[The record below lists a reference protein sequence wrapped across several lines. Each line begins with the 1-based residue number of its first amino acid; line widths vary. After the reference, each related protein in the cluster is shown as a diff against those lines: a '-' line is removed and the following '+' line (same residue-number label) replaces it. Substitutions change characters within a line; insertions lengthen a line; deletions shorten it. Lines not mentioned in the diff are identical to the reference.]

1 MKFSLPGFSKSS
13 VIGLDIGA
21 SSVKAVEIL
30 QKNRDKGFELRSL
43 GQAALPSE
51 AIVQGAFLNSSAIV
65 DAIREAIDSGRITG
79 KNVAASVSG
88 HSVIVKRV
96 NLPQMT
102 REELEDQIQ
111 WEAEQYIPFD
121 VNEVNLDFQILDSNE
136 DEGQM
141 DVLLVAAKKDLI
153 DDYVQVITEAG
164 LNPVAIDV
172 AGFAIQNAFEA
183 NYEQHP
189 DAITALVNIG
199 AQVVNINVLRNGIP
213 SFTRDIM
220 TGGAQYT
227 EEIQKALSVSFEEA
241 ERIKMGS
248 PDDAGQAQDVIPQEV
263 EQAMR
268 SVSETVI
275 GEISRSLDF
284 FAATATDA
292 RISKVLLSGGGSKIT
307 GFASAFGERTGL
319 ETAAMNPL
327 AHMLPS
333 KGFEPEYLEAMGPL
347 LAVGIGLATRRIER
361 S

>member
-1 MKFSLPGFSKSS
+1 MNFSLPSFGKTS

-21 SSVKAVEIL
+21 SSVKAVEIAM
-30 QKNRDKGFELRSL
+30 KSRDKGFELRSL

-65 DAIREAIDSGRITG
+65 DAIREAIDSGRISG
-79 KNVAASVSG
+79 KDVAASVSG

-96 NLPQMT
+96 NLPQMS

-136 DEGQM
+136 EEGQM

-153 DDYVQVITEAG
+153 DDYVQVISEAG

-172 AGFAIQNAFEA
+172 AGFAIQNAYEA
-183 NYEQHP
+183 NYEQDP
-189 DAITALVNIG
+189 QAVVALVNIG

-213 SFTRDIM
+213 AFTRDIM

-227 EEIQKALSVSFEEA
+227 EEIQKALSVSFDEA
-241 ERIKMGS
+241 ERIKKGS
-248 PDDAGQAQDVIPQEV
+248 ADDGEQVQDVIPQEV

-268 SVSETVI
+268 RVSDTVI

-284 FAATATDA
+284 FAATSAEA
-292 RISKVLLSGGGSKIT
+292 RITRVLLSGGGSKIA
-307 GFASAFGERTGL
+307 GFASAFKERTGL
-319 ETAAMNPL
+319 DTVAMNPL

-333 KGFEPEYLEAMGPL
+333 KGFEAEYLESMSPL
-347 LAVGIGLATRRIER
+347 LAVGIGLATRRIDR
-361 S
+361 

>member
-1 MKFSLPGFSKSS
+1 MKFSLPSFGKAS
-13 VIGLDIGA
+13 VIGLDIG
-21 SSVKAVEIL
+21 SNSVKAVEITI
-30 QKNRDKGFELRSL
+30 KSRDKGFELRGL

-65 DAIREAIDSGRITG
+65 DTIHEAIDSGRFSS
-79 KNVAASVSG
+79 KDVAASVSG

-136 DEGQM
+136 EEGQM

-153 DDYVQVITEAG
+153 DDYFQVISEAG

-183 NYEQHP
+183 NYEQDP
-189 DAITALVNIG
+189 AAITALVNIG
-199 AQVVNINVLRNGIP
+199 AQVVNINVLKNGIP

-227 EEIQKALSVSFEEA
+227 EEIQKALSVSFDEA
-241 ERIKMGS
+241 EKIKIGGS
-248 PDDAGQAQDVIPQEV
+248 QEGGPAQEVIPQEV

-268 SVSETVI
+268 SVTDTVI

-284 FAATATDA
+284 FAATSTEA
-292 RISKVLLSGGGSKIT
+292 RISKVLLSGGGSKIA
-307 GFASAFGERTGL
+307 GFAAAFKERTGL
-319 ETAAMNPL
+319 ETEVMNPL

-333 KGFEPEYLEAMGPL
+333 KGFEAEYLEAMSPV
-347 LAVGIGLATRRIER
+347 LAVGIGLATRRIDR
-361 S
+361 

>member
-1 MKFSLPGFSKSS
+1 MKFSLPSFGKAS
-13 VIGLDIGA
+13 VIGLDIGS
-21 SSVKAVEIL
+21 SSVKAVEIA
-30 QKNRDKGFELRSL
+30 QKSRDKGFELRSL
-43 GQAALPSE
+43 GQAPLASE

-65 DAIREAIDSGRITG
+65 DAIREAVDAG
-79 KNVAASVSG
+79 KIGGKDVAAAVSG

-153 DDYVQVITEAG
+153 DDYFQVISEAG

-172 AGFAIQNAFEA
+172 AGFAVQNAFEV
-183 NYEQHP
+183 NYEQDP
-189 DAITALVNIG
+189 DAVTALVNIG
-199 AQVVNINVLRNGIP
+199 AQVVNINVLRHGIP
-213 SFTRDIM
+213 AFTRDIM

-227 EEIQKALSVSFEEA
+227 EEIQKALSVSFDEA
-241 ERIKMGS
+241 ERIKMGGA
-248 PDDAGQAQDVIPQEV
+248 PGDDGQVQDVIPQEV

-268 SVSETVI
+268 SVSENVI

-284 FAATATDA
+284 FAATAADA
-292 RISKVLLSGGGSKIT
+292 RITKVLLSGGGSKIS
-307 GFASAFGERTGL
+307 GFVSAFRERTGL
-319 ETAAMNPL
+319 ETEAMNPL

-333 KGFEPEYLEAMGPL
+333 KGFDAEYLETMGPL
-347 LAVGIGLATRRIER
+347 LAVGIGLATRRIDR
-361 S
+361 

>member
-1 MKFSLPGFSKSS
+1 MKFSLPSFNKAS
-13 VIGLDIGA
+13 VIGLDIG
-21 SSVKAVEIL
+21 SNSVKAVEIA
-30 QKNRDKGFELRSL
+30 QKSRDKGFELRSL

-65 DAIREAIDSGRITG
+65 DAIRETIDSGRITG
-79 KNVAASVSG
+79 KDVAASVSG

-96 NLPQMT
+96 NLPQMS

-121 VNEVNLDFQILDSNE
+121 VNEVNLDFQILESNE

-153 DDYVQVITEAG
+153 DDYVQVISEAG

-183 NYEQHP
+183 NYEQDP
-189 DAITALVNIG
+189 AAVTALVNIG

-213 SFTRDIM
+213 AFTRDIM

-227 EEIQKALSVSFEEA
+227 EEIQKALSVSFDEA

-248 PDDAGQAQDVIPQEV
+248 AESGEQQEVIPQEV

-268 SVSETVI
+268 SVSDTVI

-284 FAATATDA
+284 FAATSTDA
-292 RISKVLLSGGGSKIT
+292 RITKVLLSGGGSKIA
-307 GFASAFGERTGL
+307 GFVSAFKERTGL
-319 ETAAMNPL
+319 ETEAMNPL

-333 KGFEPEYLEAMGPL
+333 KGFEADYLETMAPL
-347 LAVGIGLATRRIER
+347 LAVGIGLATRRIDR
-361 S
+361 

>member
-1 MKFSLPGFSKSS
+1 MKFSLPSFGKSS

-21 SSVKAVEIL
+21 SSVKAVEIS
-30 QKNRDKGFELRSL
+30 QKSKDKGFELRSL

-65 DAIREAIDSGRITG
+65 DAIREAIDTGRIAG
-79 KNVAASVSG
+79 QNVAASVSG

-136 DEGQM
+136 EEGQM

-153 DDYVQVITEAG
+153 DDYVQVISEAG
-164 LNPVAIDV
+164 LNPIAIDV
-172 AGFAIQNAFEA
+172 AGFAIQNAYEA
-183 NYEQHP
+183 NYEQDP
-189 DAITALVNIG
+189 GAVVALVNIG

-213 SFTRDIM
+213 AFTRDIM

-227 EEIQKALSVSFEEA
+227 EEIQKALSVSFDEA
-241 ERIKMGS
+241 ERIKKGS
-248 PDDAGQAQDVIPQEV
+248 LDDGEQAQDVIPQEV

-268 SVSETVI
+268 SVSDAVI

-284 FAATATDA
+284 FAATSTDA
-292 RISKVLLSGGGSKIT
+292 RISKVLLSGGGSMIA
-307 GFASAFGERTGL
+307 GFAATFKERTGL
-319 ETAAMNPL
+319 ETDAMNPL
-327 AHMLPS
+327 ARMLPS
-333 KGFEPEYLEAMGPL
+333 KGFEAGYLEAMAPL
-347 LAVGIGLATRRIER
+347 LAVGIGLATRRNDR
-361 S
+361 